1 MRWRVG
7 ESAVTEGHPQIQM
20 LSPEASEEAAVPAAA
35 ATVPAANRRRV
46 VATGNR
52 ASAER
57 AARSRGRKVA
67 KGSGYGAPGAR
78 PWPPTGRS
86 LPASPPPPQAL
97 RTPGLQLGSAS
108 SRRPP
113 RSAAALPCLR
123 AGVKILAPSGKATWQ
138 PGLEARRP
146 LKGSGS
152 RARPSARPGWPR
164 LQWVAARARA
174 LPGPGWRASRP
185 LFSTRWPT
193 LAGGGWGGACMETPR
208 RRHGGGVRGIGC
220 CT

>member
-1 MRWRVG
+1 MLRKPRASPRCGFRPAQQCALAAVPIVCRGGRAKPRTLALEPSRGSCGMRWRVG

-52 ASAER
+52 VSAER

-86 LPASPPPPQAL
+86 LPASPPPPP
-97 RTPGLQLGSAS
+97 RPSA
-108 SRRPP
+108 PP
-113 RSAAALPCLR
+113 DCS
-123 AGVKILAPSGKATWQ
+123 W
-138 PGLEARRP
+138 ARRAAGG
-146 LKGSGS
+146 L
-152 RARPSARPGWPR
+152 RARPRRCPAC
-164 LQWVAARARA
+164 V
-174 LPGPGWRASRP
+174 RASKSWRP
-185 LFSTRWPT
+185 P
-193 LAGGGWGGACMETPR
+193 GKQ
-208 RRHGGGVRGIGC
+208 HGSPASKPGC
-220 CT
+220 L